1 MSKDIYK
8 NITNRMDDLKQI
20 TIFLKIKLFSSYI
33 YYKKLNM
40 LCYLLTRLKQWVN
53 LH

>member
-33 YYKKLNM
+33 YIIKNKTCFVIY
-40 LCYLLTRLKQWVN
+40 
-53 LH
+53 